1 MDGKRVPM
9 WARIAIVLVTLVAAA
24 LIVVLL
30 VGGLGVGD
38 GGETQGD
45 AAEQTEQVPDDSA
58 QVFEFQSMSVEYRGT
73 QDVTGNALVSFAVTN
88 RLDVPV
94 RVMFEGVVANDQ
106 FDVQALGGSN
116 EDIAPGD
123 TGAASISFG
132 VPTQTT
138 LEGTEDLTSVAADV
152 VLVDA
157 TTGERV
163 ATERIFVAI

>member
-38 GGETQGD
+38 GGGTQGD
-45 AAEQTEQVPDDSA
+45 ATEQTPDDSA
-58 QVFEFQSMSVEYRGT
+58 QVFEFQSMSVEYRDT

-94 RVMFEGVVANDQ
+94 RVMFEGVVVNDQ
-106 FDVQALGGSN
+106 FDVQTLGGSN